1 MDGDHMHT
9 KTISII
15 VLGCFLINLTSC
27 SFVDKAKEKANSAR
41 EGVVNWYESLDFS
54 KFKEG
59 WDNSKDFV
67 GSQYSTVV
75 SNQYVGNVQ
84 NAITQLK
91 TNINSAAGSAR
102 GTAQEAGLLAEQ
114 WATDTFNINAAANGS
129 SESAQRVGSTGLG
142 SVDVTTSYG
151 ENASLKYYQTAEAS
165 AQQQAMDLLSRYY
178 EYCSRSKNPKSFAE
192 YISDNGYDPETMDE
206 LMASL
211 TPLYND
217 QTRIIPADQLD
228 VAKAYL
234 RGEIDTITTNGDSAP
249 VLQETLDHLSDR
261 LHAPDG
267 TESIPVSY
275 EDMQAI
281 AELAKDGEFKP
292 EDFGIELSRMI
303 SPKYVLKMS
312 LGTGLTTAA
321 LNTVFTVGPDFYTI
335 IKEAL
340 ESGDIDEKQLQEMGL
355 EAAIAA
361 SEGFVEGSICSA
373 VTTMCSSGV
382 FGTALKQVSP
392 NIVATITVLVIEAA
406 INGYKLSQG
415 QMTTEEYGNMMA
427 DRIMIG
433 LITVPTVEIM
443 IALCASIKIP
453 MLIGCVAGTL
463 IACVG
468 YTIAKDAVL
477 DIVDGG
483 GFEAIVPAKST
494 NAISVASEYISS
506 LNIKE
511 QVSSF
516 GDTVISTANDGLIRV
531 KGVFK

>member
-1 MDGDHMHT
+1 MH
-9 KTISII
+9 KKSIALI
-15 VLGCFLINLTSC
+15 VLSCLLVNVTSC
-27 SFVDKAKEKANSAR
+27 SFVDTAKEKANSAR
-41 EGVVNWYESLDFS
+41 EGVVDWYESLDFS

-59 WDNSKDFV
+59 WENSKEFV
-67 GSQYSTVV
+67 GAKYSAVVSSQYVA
-75 SNQYVGNVQ
+75 NVQ
-84 NAITQLK
+84 TAISELK

-129 SESAQRVGSTGLG
+129 AESAQRVGSNGLG
-142 SVDVTTSYG
+142 SVDVATSYG

-178 EYCSRSKNPKSFAE
+178 EYCSRSKNPKTFAE

-211 TPLYND
+211 TPLYGE
-217 QTRIIPADQLD
+217 QTRIIPADQLEA
-228 VAKAYL
+228 AKAYL
-234 RGEIDTITTNGDSAP
+234 RGEIKTINANGDNAQ
-249 VLQETLDHLSDR
+249 VFQVTLDHLSDR

-267 TESIPVSY
+267 TESTPITY
-275 EDMQAI
+275 EEMQAI
-281 AELAKDGEFKP
+281 TELAKDGEFKP
-292 EDFGIELSRMI
+292 EDFGIELARVI
-303 SPKYVLKMS
+303 SPKYVLKMAV
-312 LGTGLTTAA
+312 GTGLTTAA
-321 LNTVFTVGPDFYTI
+321 LNTVFTVGPDFYAI

-361 SEGFVEGSICSA
+361 SEGFVEGSLCSA
-373 VTTMCSSGV
+373 VTTMCNSGV
-382 FGTALKQVSP
+382 FGPVLKQVSP
-392 NIVATITVLVIEAA
+392 NIVATITVLIIEAA

-433 LITVPTVEIM
+433 LISIPTVELM
-443 IALCASIKIP
+443 IALCTAIKVP
-453 MLIGCVAGTL
+453 ALIGCIAGTL

-483 GFEAIVPAKST
+483 GFEAIVPAEST
-494 NAISVASEYISS
+494 NAFSVASDYISS

-511 QVSSF
+511 RVSSF

-531 KGVFK
+531 KGVFE